1 MGTNRTDEGINAKRV
16 KDARLEIVANLYKR
30 GYSFRKI
37 AAEVKERLGLEK
49 DVSLNT
55 IHGDIKALKKELLET
70 RISDMGFALNLELS
84 RIDDTI
90 RELWL
95 QWEKSKQDYTKR
107 SEKQKGSPRKVQPEP
122 GSLIRPDGSSPEVIK
137 TFQVEKTVQEVIKLG
152 NVAYIAEI
160 RMQLAERRKLI
171 GLYAPERKEL
181 TGKDGKDLNQPA
193 AAIDLT
199 KLTDEEKVLLLS
211 IARKNDQ
218 QD

>member
-1 MGTNRTDEGINAKRV
+1 MSANITSDGINGKRV
-16 KDARLEIVANLYKR
+16 KEARLEIVANMYKR

-55 IHGDIKALKKELLET
+55 IHSDIKALKKELLET
-70 RISDMGFALNLELS
+70 RISDMEFALNLELA

-90 RELWL
+90 RELWS

-107 SEKQKGSPRKVQPEP
+107 SETQKGSPKKKDDKSP
-122 GSLIRPDGSSPEVIK
+122 GEVIK
-137 TFQVEKTVQEVIKLG
+137 TYQVEKTVQEIVQLG

-181 TGKDGKDLNQPA
+181 TGKDGKDLNPPA

-199 KLTDEEKVLLLS
+199 KLTDEEKAVLLS

-218 QD
+218 QN

>member
-1 MGTNRTDEGINAKRV
+1 MSTNRTDEGINAKRV

-90 RELWL
+90 RELWS

-107 SEKQKGSPRKVQPEP
+107 SETQKGSPKKKDDKSP
-122 GSLIRPDGSSPEVIK
+122 GEVIK
-137 TFQVEKTVQEVIKLG
+137 TYQVEKTVQEIVQLG

>member
-1 MGTNRTDEGINAKRV
+1 MSANITSDGINAKRV
-16 KDARLEIVANLYKR
+16 KEARLEIVANMYKR

-55 IHGDIKALKKELLET
+55 IHSDIKALKKELLET
-70 RISDMGFALNLELS
+70 RISDMEFALNLELS

-90 RELWL
+90 RELWS

-107 SEKQKGSPRKVQPEP
+107 SETQKGSPKKKDDKSP
-122 GSLIRPDGSSPEVIK
+122 GEVIK
-137 TFQVEKTVQEVIKLG
+137 TYQVEKTVQEIVQLG

-181 TGKDGKDLNQPA
+181 TGKDGKDLNPPA

-199 KLTDEEKVLLLS
+199 KLTDEEKAVLLS

-218 QD
+218 QN

>member
-1 MGTNRTDEGINAKRV
+1 MSTNRTDEGINAKRV

-90 RELWL
+90 RELWS

-107 SEKQKGSPRKVQPEP
+107 SETQKGSPKKKDDKSP
-122 GSLIRPDGSSPEVIK
+122 GEVIK
-137 TFQVEKTVQEVIKLG
+137 TYQVEKTVQEIVQLG

-193 AAIDLT
+193 TAIDLT

>member
-70 RISDMGFALNLELS
+70 RISDMGFALNLELA

-90 RELWL
+90 RELWS

-107 SEKQKGSPRKVQPEP
+107 SETQKGSPKKKDDKSP
-122 GSLIRPDGSSPEVIK
+122 GEVIK
-137 TFQVEKTVQEVIKLG
+137 TYQVEKTVQEIVQLG